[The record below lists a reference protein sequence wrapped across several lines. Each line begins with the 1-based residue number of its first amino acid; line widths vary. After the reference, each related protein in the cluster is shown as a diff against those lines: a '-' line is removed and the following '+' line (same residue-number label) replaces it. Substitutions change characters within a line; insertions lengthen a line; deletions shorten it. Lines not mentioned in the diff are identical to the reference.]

1 MQPFGATM
9 ECFDGLASP
18 SCMPKMSDTERIKCH
33 PLMPILELK
42 NQIIQLLCKKCGDAT
57 HTMQPMAFQMNDV
70 CQLFRKL
77 DSKGVST
84 RTNNEKLD
92 KFMKDAIIVL
102 RTHLSELQ
110 KVASLTEDFHTKYL
124 SEYFLHVIRRHM

>member
-1 MQPFGATM
+1 MLDINSTSLQRFKNS
-9 ECFDGLASP
+9 L
-18 SCMPKMSDTERIKCH
+18 
-33 PLMPILELK
+33 LK
-42 NQIIQLLCKKCGDAT
+42 NIRKKT
-57 HTMQPMAFQMNDV
+57 IF
-70 CQLFRKL
+70 QLFRKL

-124 SEYFLHVIRRHM
+124 SERSTLLNLAEIAELTFGIYNRVGFRCDYSVF